1 MWGYLYLSH
10 LFPFEGFSCFTYLVA
25 VLFNYFPIWGL
36 VHYKRGHHKY
46 MYINIMLCINTF
58 KCKVTDTLI
67 PIFLFFCKR
76 VTSACLSFL
85 PRVFVWHSNAGTQG
99 TFWHI
104 VPSQQ
109 SWKGLSSQGIY
120 ILVWETAN
128 EQAHIELR

>member
-67 PIFLFFCKR
+67 PIFLFFVKE
-76 VTSACLSFL
+76 L
-85 PRVFVWHSNAGTQG
+85 PLLVSHFFHMYLFG
-99 TFWHI
+99 I
-104 VPSQQ
+104 LMLVPR
-109 SWKGLSSQGIY
+109 GLSG
-120 ILVWETAN
+120 T
-128 EQAHIELR
+128 